1 MMRKQKDTRTATARM
16 VANLTDG
23 FERFLIEHA
32 AEQSAK
38 GDYALASAIVE
49 IKAHGLTTND
59 IACAAL
65 KVIKK

>member
-1 MMRKQKDTRTATARM
+1 M

-59 IACAAL
+59 IACVAL